1 MMRNTADKLP
11 TPSRDSFI
19 LAGWRSA
26 GVPEEDTVVLIAVE
40 GYAAQSHAA
49 QRGTLRLGVTF
60 TQDDRVAVIRATAA
74 LHEQIA
80 EQAKAH
86 VASGAATRWG
96 SQSVT
101 ASLQWDWE
109 RPSPTQEAVQVRRFR
124 AYAPVWVRF
133 SDVAALAA
141 WSLSL
146 AELDGVSVEGI
157 TWTLTDDVSRTATE
171 QVRQAAAQDARTRA
185 NAYAAGLDLGEVE
198 LVALY
203 EQGLRPGTG
212 GGAEPSHFGGGSARM
227 MAASADSGPTLE
239 LRAPQI
245 EVAVT
250 LSADFAATR

>member
-96 SQSVT
+96 SESVT

-157 TWTLTDDVSRTATE
+157 TWTLTDDVSRTAPAREPMPTPRASTSAKLNSSRSTNRVFALARE
-171 QVRQAAAQDARTRA
+171 AERSPATSAAVRPA
-185 NAYAAGLDLGEVE
+185 
-198 LVALY
+198 
-203 EQGLRPGTG
+203 
-212 GGAEPSHFGGGSARM
+212 
-227 MAASADSGPTLE
+227 
-239 LRAPQI
+239 
-245 EVAVT
+245 
-250 LSADFAATR
+250 